1 MSSLIFFVYPDPMG
15 SEENQFTP
23 LGAGVNKLIFKQIK
37 MGVDTNKINS
47 GYRALLLAAKN
58 NISSTEVLKVRR
70 ALDLAIEAC
79 GDKVTITGEPEIL
92 HALSV
97 ARIIAGE
104 MGLGLTSIITA
115 LLHDSFSEIKLSQKE
130 LEKEFGKKVP
140 EILEGFSRITGIDSM
155 HSSFQ
160 AENFRKL
167 LLSLADDVRVILIKL
182 VERLEYMRNLQ
193 DAPEKERLPL
203 ASETYFLYAPLAHR
217 LGFYNIKS
225 EMEDLAVK
233 YLEPEQYNF
242 VEGRVKQTTAS
253 RNKLIREFSEPLK
266 EVLVKSGLKFTIKSR
281 TKSIHSI
288 MLKMKEQG
296 VEFEEVYDLFAVRLI
311 LDSEAA
317 NEKSDCWR
325 AYSIVADM
333 YQPNPSRLRDWIS
346 VPKSNGYES
355 LHTTV
360 IGPKGK
366 WVEVQIRSARMDEI
380 AEKGLAA
387 HFKYKGIK
395 GEGGLDNWLSKMREI
410 LESSEN
416 EENAFMD
423 QVRSGLYT
431 DEVFVFTPKG
441 DLRQLPAGATLL
453 DFAFDIHTDVGAS
466 CVGGKV
472 NGRNVTIRYVLQNGD
487 HVSVLRSKNQKPKQ
501 DWLSFVI
508 TTKARTK
515 IKQVLNEEKTKAA
528 ADGKEILMRRLKNW
542 KINYN
547 DITIHKLLVSYNLK
561 LAQDLYYLIA
571 TEKLDLLQIKEVL
584 LKEESEEPQAVPP
597 AIPEKET
604 KETVDSQFSDFLIIE
619 DRVEGLD
626 YKLSKCCNPVFGD
639 SIYGFVTISEGI
651 KIHRT
656 SCPNAQNMI
665 SRYPYRVIAA
675 RWAKSKST
683 PSFIASIK
691 ITGVDDVG
699 MVNKIADVIAA
710 NKAVVRSFNYNM
722 DDGIFEGM
730 LNIMVPNSDV
740 LHGIIRKIQGIKGIL
755 KASRSDNG

>member
-1 MSSLIFFVYPDPMG
+1 MI
-15 SEENQFTP
+15 
-23 LGAGVNKLIFKQIK
+23 
-37 MGVDTNKINS
+37 VDSQKINS
-47 GYRALLLAAKN
+47 GYKALLQAAKN
-58 NISSTEVLKVRR
+58 TVAPEDKAAIRR
-70 ALDLAIEAC
+70 AVDLAVKAC
-79 GDKVTITGEPEIL
+79 GDKIILTGEPEIL

-115 LLHDSFSEIKLSQKE
+115 LLHDSFNNLDLTPKE
-130 LEKEFGKKVP
+130 LEKEFGTKVL
-140 EILEGFSRITGIDSM
+140 EILNGFARITSIDSM
-155 HSSFQ
+155 QAAYQ

-182 VERLEYMRNLQ
+182 IERLEYMRNL
-193 DAPEKERLPL
+193 DNAPEKERIPL

-233 YLEPEQYNF
+233 YLEPDQYDF
-242 VEGRVKQTTAS
+242 VECRLKQTTAS
-253 RNKLIREFSEPLK
+253 RNKLIRDFSLPLK
-266 EVLVKSGLKFTIKSR
+266 EKLEKQGFKFTIKSR

-288 MLKMKEQG
+288 MLKMKKQG
-296 VEFEEVYDLFAVRLI
+296 VEFDEVYDLFAVRI
-311 LDSEAA
+311 IIESEGE

-325 AYSIVADM
+325 AYSVVTDL

-346 VPKSNGYES
+346 IPKSNGYES

-360 IGPKGK
+360 VGPRGK
-366 WVEVQIRSARMDEI
+366 WVEVQIRSVRMDEI

-395 GEGGLDNWLSKMREI
+395 GDGGLDSWLSKMREI
-410 LESSEN
+410 LESSEK
-416 EENAFMD
+416 EESAFID

-431 DEVFVFTPKG
+431 DEVFVFTPNG
-441 DLRQLPAGATLL
+441 DLRQLPAGATVL
-453 DFAFDIHTDVGAS
+453 DFAFDIHTAVGSS

-472 NGRNVTIRYVLQNGD
+472 NGKNVTIRHVLQNGD
-487 HVSVLRSKNQKPKQ
+487 HVAIIRSKSQKPKQ

-508 TTKARTK
+508 TNKAKTK

-528 ADGKEILMRRLKNW
+528 AEGKEILMRRLKNW
-542 KINYN
+542 KIVYG
-547 DITIHKLLVSYNLK
+547 DTLIQKLLNNYDLK

-571 TEKLDLLQIKEVL
+571 TEKIELLQIKEVL
-584 LKEESEEPQAVPP
+584 LRDESVKEAP
-597 AIPEKET
+597 AEIIPEREPKEQT
-604 KETVDSQFSDFLIIE
+604 DSQVSDYLIIE

-639 SIYGFVTISEGI
+639 SVFGFVTISEGI

-656 SCPNAQNMI
+656 SCPNAQNMM

-675 RWAKSKST
+675 RWSKSKSAI
-683 PSFIASIK
+683 SFIASIK
-691 ITGVDDVG
+691 VTGIEDIG
-699 MVNKIADVIAA
+699 MVNKIADVIAKQ
-710 NKAVVRSFNYNM
+710 NAVVRSFNYNM
-722 DDGIFEGM
+722 ADGMFEGI
-730 LNIMVPNSDV
+730 LNIMVPNSDI
-740 LHGIIRKIQGIKGIL
+740 LYGIMRKIQGIKGIL
-755 KASRSDNG
+755 KTTRYDAG